1 MAVSRT
7 AEYALRAVVRLAKCG
22 EESQNTQQLS
32 RATSVPQSYLPKV
45 LQPLTRAGIVAAQ
58 RGSRGGYSLLRDPQE
73 LTVLEVVECVDPFP
87 RGEPSPPLEQ
97 AEALD
102 RCALR
107 QLLADTKAYV
117 RQRFSEAKIGE
128 LLNHPGDNSPLCDAT
143 CETENVAASID
154 GAEHSEI
161 PQ

>member
-22 EESQNTQQLS
+22 EDSQNTQQLS
-32 RATSVPQSYLPKV
+32 QATSVPQSYLPKV

-58 RGSRGGYSLLRDPQE
+58 RGSRGGYSLLKDPQE

-87 RGEPSPPLEQ
+87 RGESSSSQQPSDTPEP
-97 AEALD
+97 
-102 RCALR
+102 CALR
-107 QLLADTKAYV
+107 QLLSDTKAYV

-128 LLNHPGDNSPLCDAT
+128 LLNQPRDDSPLCDAT
-143 CETENVAASID
+143 AETESAAARID
-154 GAEHSEI
+154 GTEQPEI
-161 PQ
+161 AH